1 MSLIGNYSLLNRTIG
16 RKIGASVS
24 LMNGE
29 DYSPTSARRNRVTA
43 FGKTSGTP
51 PTYLAPISWVLP
63 NSGGLMG
70 ASNLLNITGNISG
83 AAGRNLEGPMSSSI
97 TVTNAQLDQIV
108 SFIASA
114 LLTMTASGELQAAV
128 EMQASAILALT
139 TNANIQ
145 AIIDVLAYGNT
156 IITPNAILT
165 ALAHM
170 NAEAGGPTPLSPEG
184 LAQAVWGTNSSDYIS
199 DTGTFGY
206 QLANSG
212 TGLSPVDIANEVWS
226 TDISTYTIPNTAGDQ
241 LNSASGATGPTPT
254 DIANAVWDKPVS
266 ENNASSTFGNLIQ
279 KLLTIGKFLGLK

>member
-29 DYSPTSARRNRVTA
+29 DYSPTSARRNRVTK
-43 FGKTSGTP
+43 FGKISGTP

-83 AAGRNLEGPMSSSI
+83 AAGRNLEAPMSSSI

-128 EMQASAILALT
+128 EMQASAVLALT
-139 TNANIQ
+139 TDANIQ
-145 AIIDVLAYGNT
+145 AIIDTLASGSMT
-156 IITPNAILT
+156 ITPNAILT

-184 LAQAVWGTNSSDYIS
+184 LAAAVWDTVLADHQITGSTGKALSDAGGAGNPWSADITTNN
-199 DTGTFGY
+199 TPGTFGA
-206 QLANSG
+206 L
-212 TGLSPVDIANEVWS
+212 V
-226 TDISTYTIPNTAGDQ
+226 
-241 LNSASGATGPTPT
+241 
-254 DIANAVWDKPVS
+254 
-266 ENNASSTFGNLIQ
+266 Q
-279 KLLTIGKFLGLK
+279 KLLTVAKFIGLK